1 MSQLAFNR
9 RLIAQFIV
17 LLILFFIEDIS
28 LAKSF
33 LLSRISTKDQILLRV
48 ELKKVIIHDNLFSEM
63 SNSTIEFAFLGY
75 LGEWKDLP
83 LVVPTIIKFHGI
95 VNSYCRVVLWKSGGV
110 SLVDIPEKYNPDHC
124 RKISSVAYFDV
135 NNDGVK
141 DVVLSIDIPSNRYM
155 TIIKIYQVY
164 VSRSD
169 GSYCYAEKASD
180 ALNPD
185 WDGSADSAIRA
196 FEKESRRTGSDVTNC
211 SK

>member
-1 MSQLAFNR
+1 MSRLAFNR

-28 LAKSF
+28 LAESF
-33 LLSRISTKDQILLRV
+33 SLSRISKKDQILLRA
-48 ELKKVIIHDNLFSEM
+48 ELKKVITRDNLFSEM
-63 SNSTIEFAFLGY
+63 SNATIEFVFLGY
-75 LGEWKDLP
+75 LGVWKDHP

-95 VNSYCRVVLWKSGGV
+95 ENSYCRAVLWKSGGV
-110 SLVDIPEKYNPDHC
+110 NLVNIPEKFNPDHC
-124 RKISSVAYFDV
+124 QKISSVAY
-135 NNDGVK
+135 
-141 DVVLSIDIPSNRYM
+141 SNRY
-155 TIIKIYQVY
+155 TAIIKIYQVY

-185 WDGSADSAIRA
+185 WDGSADSAIRVL
-196 FEKESRRTGSDVTNC
+196 EKESNRTGSDVTNC